1 MFVDTAKITVKA
13 GKGGNGSVA
22 FRREKYIPMGGP
34 AGGDG
39 GDGGSV
45 IIIADEGLRTLMD
58 FRYKRHYHAENGE
71 DGRGKN
77 QYGADGKDLY
87 LKVPVGTLI
96 KDVET
101 GIVLADLKTRGQE
114 YIAARGGR
122 GGKGNVKFKSS
133 IRRTPRFAQPGTK
146 GEEREIVLE
155 LKLIADVGLVGFPN
169 VGKSTIL
176 ASVTSAKP
184 KIANYHFTTLK
195 PNLGVVSIGEGHSY
209 VLADIPGLIEGA
221 SKGAGLGL
229 DFLRH
234 VERTRLLLHVLD
246 ASGQEGRDPVED
258 FYKINDE
265 LKQYSDKLNTKEQ
278 IIVLNKMDI
287 PEAIDNAERIKKEF
301 SDKYEIITVSAA
313 TGQGLDFLKKRAY
326 ERLLQ
331 IEEEI
336 EFVDEKAVE
345 SLLDKKERDTIIVTK
360 EDDYYSA
367 EGDFLERLVASTN
380 FDDFESFSN
389 FQKVLTA
396 GMKTIMM
403 PEITPGMLR
412 GRITFINFVLLFAP
426 KSSAASKT
434 ALSILLKAV

>member
-301 SDKYEIITVSAA
+301 SDKNEIITVSAA

-389 FQKVLTA
+389 FQKVLIDK
-396 GMKTIMM
+396 GVIQK
-403 PEITPGMLR
+403 LR
-412 GRITFINFVLLFAP
+412 DLGAKEGDLISVCGVEFDFVD
-426 KSSAASKT
+426 
-434 ALSILLKAV
+434 

>member
-1 MFVDTAKITVKA
+1 MFVDIAKISVKA

-45 IIIADEGLRTLMD
+45 ILVADEGLRTLMD
-58 FRYKRHYHAENGE
+58 FRYKKHYHAENGE
-71 DGRGKN
+71 DGRGKK
-77 QYGADGKDLY
+77 QYGSDGEDLF
-87 LKVPVGTLI
+87 LRVPVGTLV
-96 KDVET
+96 KDAET
-101 GIVLADLKTRGQE
+101 DIVLADLKTHGQQ
-114 YIAARGGR
+114 YVAARGGR

-146 GEEREIVLE
+146 GDEREIILE
-155 LKLIADVGLVGFPN
+155 LKLLADVGLIGFPN

-176 ASVTSAKP
+176 AAITSAKP

-221 SKGAGLGL
+221 SEGAGLGL

-234 VERTRLLLHVLD
+234 IERTKLLLHVID

-258 FYKINDE
+258 FHKINDE
-265 LKQYSDKLNTKEQ
+265 LKQYSNKLSGKEQ
-278 IIVLNKMDI
+278 IIVLNKMEL
-287 PEAIDNAERIKKEF
+287 PEAINNAERIKKEF
-301 SDKYEIITVSAA
+301 SDKYEIIQVSAA
-313 TGQGLDFLKKRAY
+313 TGSGLDLLKKRAY
-326 ERLLQ
+326 ERLLR

-336 EFVDEKAVE
+336 EFVDEEAVE
-345 SLLDKKERDTIIVTK
+345 NFFDKKERDTIVVTK
-360 EDDYYSA
+360 EDGYYSA

-389 FQKVLTA
+389 FQKVLIDKGVIQKLKELGA
-396 GMKTIMM
+396 EEGDLISVCGV
-403 PEITPGMLR
+403 E
-412 GRITFINFVLLFAP
+412 FDFVD
-426 KSSAASKT
+426 
-434 ALSILLKAV
+434 

>member
-1 MFVDTAKITVKA
+1 MFVDIAKISVKA

-39 GDGGSV
+39 GDGGS
-45 IIIADEGLRTLMD
+45 IILVADEGLRTLMD
-58 FRYKRHYHAENGE
+58 FRYKRHYQAENGE
-71 DGRGKN
+71 DGRGKK
-77 QYGADGKDLY
+77 QYGSDGKNLY
-87 LKVPVGTLI
+87 LRVPIGTLV
-96 KDVET
+96 KDEET
-101 GIVLADLKTRGQE
+101 GIVLADLKTHGQQ
-114 YIAARGGR
+114 YVSAKGGH
-122 GGKGNVKFKSS
+122 GGKGNVKFKNS
-133 IRRTPRFAQPGTK
+133 IRRTPRFAEPGTK
-146 GEEREIVLE
+146 GAERDIILE
-155 LKLIADVGLVGFPN
+155 LKLIADVGLIGFPN

-209 VLADIPGLIEGA
+209 VMADIPGLIEGA
-221 SKGAGLGL
+221 SEGAGLGL

-234 VERTRLLLHVLD
+234 VERTKLLLHVID

-265 LKQYSDKLNTKEQ
+265 LKQYSDKLSDKEQ
-278 IIVLNKMDI
+278 IIVLNKLDL
-287 PEAIDNAERIKKEF
+287 PDASDNVERIKKEF
-301 SDKYEIITVSAA
+301 SDKFEIIEVSAA
-313 TGQGLDFLKKRAY
+313 TGNNLDLLKKRAY

-336 EFVDEKAVE
+336 EFVDEEVVE
-345 SLLDKKERDTIIVTK
+345 SFFDKKERDTIVVTK
-360 EDDYYSA
+360 EDDYYLA

-389 FQKVLTA
+389 FQKVLIDK
-396 GMKTIMM
+396 GVIDK
-403 PEITPGMLR
+403 LR
-412 GRITFINFVLLFAP
+412 ELGAKEGDLISVCGVEFDFVD
-426 KSSAASKT
+426 
-434 ALSILLKAV
+434 

>member
-1 MFVDTAKITVKA
+1 MFVDIAKISVKA

-39 GDGGSV
+39 GDGGS
-45 IIIADEGLRTLMD
+45 IILVADEGLRTLMD
-58 FRYKRHYHAENGE
+58 FRYKRHYQAENGE
-71 DGRGKN
+71 DGRGKK
-77 QYGADGKDLY
+77 QYGSDGKNLY
-87 LKVPVGTLI
+87 LRVPIGTLV
-96 KDVET
+96 KDEET
-101 GIVLADLKTRGQE
+101 GIVLADLKTHGQQ
-114 YIAARGGR
+114 YVSAKGGH
-122 GGKGNVKFKSS
+122 GGKGNVKFKNS
-133 IRRTPRFAQPGTK
+133 IRRTPRFAEPGTK
-146 GEEREIVLE
+146 GDERDIILE
-155 LKLIADVGLVGFPN
+155 LKLIADVGLIGFPN

-209 VLADIPGLIEGA
+209 VMADIPGLIEGA
-221 SKGAGLGL
+221 SEGAGLGL

-234 VERTRLLLHVLD
+234 VERTKLLLHVID

-265 LKQYSDKLNTKEQ
+265 LKQYSDKLSEKEQ
-278 IIVLNKMDI
+278 IIVLNKLDL
-287 PEAIDNAERIKKEF
+287 PDASDNIERIKKEF
-301 SDKYEIITVSAA
+301 SDEFEIIEVSAA
-313 TGQGLDFLKKRAY
+313 TGNNLDLLKKRAY

-336 EFVDEKAVE
+336 EFVDEEVVE
-345 SLLDKKERDTIIVTK
+345 SFFDKKERDTIVVAK
-360 EDDYYSA
+360 EEDYYLA

-389 FQKVLTA
+389 FQKVLIDK
-396 GMKTIMM
+396 GVIDK
-403 PEITPGMLR
+403 LR
-412 GRITFINFVLLFAP
+412 ELGAKEGDLISVCGVEFDFVD
-426 KSSAASKT
+426 
-434 ALSILLKAV
+434 

>member
-133 IRRTPRFAQPGTK
+133 IRRTPHFAQPGTK

-221 SKGAGLGL
+221 SEGAGLGL

-389 FQKVLTA
+389 FQKVLIDK
-396 GMKTIMM
+396 GVIQK
-403 PEITPGMLR
+403 LR
-412 GRITFINFVLLFAP
+412 DLGAKEGDLISVCGVEFDFVD
-426 KSSAASKT
+426 
-434 ALSILLKAV
+434 

>member
-1 MFVDTAKITVKA
+1 MFVDIAKISVKA

-39 GDGGSV
+39 GDGGS
-45 IIIADEGLRTLMD
+45 IILVADEGLRTLMD
-58 FRYKRHYHAENGE
+58 FRYKRHYQAENGE
-71 DGRGKN
+71 DGRGKK
-77 QYGADGKDLY
+77 QYGSDGKNLY
-87 LKVPVGTLI
+87 LRVPIGTLV
-96 KDVET
+96 KDEET
-101 GIVLADLKTRGQE
+101 GIVLADLKTHGQQ
-114 YIAARGGR
+114 YVSAKGGH
-122 GGKGNVKFKSS
+122 GGKGNVKFKNS
-133 IRRTPRFAQPGTK
+133 IRRTPRFAEPGTK
-146 GEEREIVLE
+146 GDERDIILE
-155 LKLIADVGLVGFPN
+155 LKLIADVGLIGFPN

-209 VLADIPGLIEGA
+209 VMADIPGLIEGA
-221 SKGAGLGL
+221 SEGAGLGL

-234 VERTRLLLHVLD
+234 VERTKLLLHVID

-265 LKQYSDKLNTKEQ
+265 LKQYSDKLSEKEQ
-278 IIVLNKMDI
+278 IIVLNKLDL
-287 PEAIDNAERIKKEF
+287 PDASDNIERIKKEF
-301 SDKYEIITVSAA
+301 SDEFEIIEVSAA
-313 TGQGLDFLKKRAY
+313 TGNNLNLLKKRAY

-336 EFVDEKAVE
+336 EFVDEEVVE
-345 SLLDKKERDTIIVTK
+345 SFFDKKERDTIVVAK
-360 EDDYYSA
+360 EEDYYLA

-389 FQKVLTA
+389 FQKVLVDK
-396 GMKTIMM
+396 GVIEK
-403 PEITPGMLR
+403 LR
-412 GRITFINFVLLFAP
+412 ELGAKEGDLISVCGVEFDFVD
-426 KSSAASKT
+426 
-434 ALSILLKAV
+434 

>member
-1 MFVDTAKITVKA
+1 MFVDIAKISVKA

-39 GDGGSV
+39 GDGGS
-45 IIIADEGLRTLMD
+45 IILVADEGLRTLMD
-58 FRYKRHYHAENGE
+58 FRYKRHYQAENGE
-71 DGRGKN
+71 DGRGKK
-77 QYGADGKDLY
+77 QYGSDGKNLY
-87 LKVPVGTLI
+87 LRVPIGTLV
-96 KDVET
+96 KDEET
-101 GIVLADLKTRGQE
+101 GIVLADLKTHGRQ
-114 YIAARGGR
+114 YVAAKGGH
-122 GGKGNVKFKSS
+122 GGKGNVKFKNS
-133 IRRTPRFAQPGTK
+133 IRRTPRFAEPGTK
-146 GEEREIVLE
+146 GDERDIILE
-155 LKLIADVGLVGFPN
+155 LKLIAEVGLIGFPN

-209 VLADIPGLIEGA
+209 VMADIPGLIEGA
-221 SKGAGLGL
+221 SEGAGLGL

-234 VERTRLLLHVLD
+234 VERTKLLLHVID

-265 LKQYSDKLNTKEQ
+265 LKQYSDKLSEKEQ
-278 IIVLNKMDI
+278 IIVLNKLDL
-287 PEAIDNAERIKKEF
+287 PDASDNVERIKKEF
-301 SDKYEIITVSAA
+301 SDEFEIIEVSAA
-313 TGQGLDFLKKRAY
+313 TGNNLDLLKKRAY

-336 EFVDEKAVE
+336 EFVDEEVVE
-345 SLLDKKERDTIIVTK
+345 SFFDKKERDTIVVAK
-360 EDDYYSA
+360 EEDYYLA

-389 FQKVLTA
+389 FQKVLIDK
-396 GMKTIMM
+396 GVIEK
-403 PEITPGMLR
+403 LR
-412 GRITFINFVLLFAP
+412 ELGAKEGDLISVCGVEFDFVD
-426 KSSAASKT
+426 
-434 ALSILLKAV
+434 

>member
-313 TGQGLDFLKKRAY
+313 TGQGLDFLKKRTY

-389 FQKVLTA
+389 FQKVLIDK
-396 GMKTIMM
+396 GVIQK
-403 PEITPGMLR
+403 LR
-412 GRITFINFVLLFAP
+412 DLGAKEGDLISVCGVEFDFVD
-426 KSSAASKT
+426 
-434 ALSILLKAV
+434 

>member
-221 SKGAGLGL
+221 SEGAGLGL

-345 SLLDKKERDTIIVTK
+345 SLLDEKERDTIIVTK

-389 FQKVLTA
+389 FQKVLIDK
-396 GMKTIMM
+396 GVIQK
-403 PEITPGMLR
+403 LR
-412 GRITFINFVLLFAP
+412 DLGAKEGDLISVCGVEFDFVD
-426 KSSAASKT
+426 
-434 ALSILLKAV
+434 

>member
-1 MFVDTAKITVKA
+1 MFVDIAKISVKA

-45 IIIADEGLRTLMD
+45 ILVADEGLRTLMD
-58 FRYKRHYHAENGE
+58 FKYKKHYHAENGE
-71 DGRGKN
+71 DGRGKK
-77 QYGADGKDLY
+77 QYGSAGEDLY
-87 LKVPVGTLI
+87 LRVPVGTLV
-96 KDVET
+96 KDAET
-101 GIVLADLKTRGQE
+101 GIVLADLKTHGQQ
-114 YIAARGGR
+114 YVAARGGR

-146 GEEREIVLE
+146 GDEREIILE
-155 LKLIADVGLVGFPN
+155 LKLLADVGLIGFPN

-176 ASVTSAKP
+176 AAITSAKP

-221 SKGAGLGL
+221 SEGAGLGL

-234 VERTRLLLHVLD
+234 IERTKLLLHVID

-258 FYKINDE
+258 FHKINDE
-265 LKQYSDKLNTKEQ
+265 LKQYSNKLSGKEQ
-278 IIVLNKMDI
+278 IIVLNKMELPD
-287 PEAIDNAERIKKEF
+287 AINNAERIKKEF
-301 SDKYEIITVSAA
+301 SEKYEIIQVSAA
-313 TGQGLDFLKKRAY
+313 TGSGLDFLKKRAY
-326 ERLLQ
+326 ERLLE

-336 EFVDEKAVE
+336 EFVDEEAVE
-345 SLLDKKERDTIIVTK
+345 SFLDKKERDTILVTK
-360 EDDYYSA
+360 EDGYYSA

-389 FQKVLTA
+389 FQKVLIDKGVIQKLKELGA
-396 GMKTIMM
+396 EEGDLISVCGI
-403 PEITPGMLR
+403 E
-412 GRITFINFVLLFAP
+412 FDFVD
-426 KSSAASKT
+426 
-434 ALSILLKAV
+434 